1 LNPFQPDQDYNL
13 SEYALAT
20 YTVNAQG
27 NLSTTS
33 TNENMASSTVEP
45 AVMSISPSGELL
57 AVGGD
62 GYYQFFHFNGAN
74 PITKYTGLSNEE
86 DQVREFGWDK
96 SNHFHLLSGHSVEV
110 YDITPTS
117 YKRLTPV
124 PISAPYS
131 MIVLSLQ

>member
-1 LNPFQPDQDYNL
+1 L

-62 GYYQFFHFNGAN
+62 GHYQFFHFNGAN
-74 PITKYTGLSNEE
+74 AITKYTGLFNEE
-86 DQVREFGWDK
+86 DQVPEFGWDK
-96 SNHFHLLSGHSVEV
+96 GNHLYLLSGQSVEV

-117 YKRLTPV
+117 YKSLTPL